1 MARGGV
7 SPVTSESKDDIPIS
21 QEDTK
26 FLRSNAIVIGNDKIT
41 TKTAPNFLYNRPT
54 NKQPKLPTSLNKKS
68 LDLKVQY
75 SSKTT
80 NYTYTVVLVTA
91 SKIILTSVNSSQIL
105 VYNHSHQLNQKSQ
118 LFNMPTVDETTR
130 RTRST
135 ANNSKTNHTS
145 LDASKPKDPKKKSP
159 MATKIIEELPTDEE
173 FMPSFSDDED
183 GASNVNKHIS
193 EMNNGVP
200 EKINEEGM
208 NVDPAEPEKPTDE
221 EMKDQGNDSST
232 SSPIKKRSKREVLSA
247 LITPKVTP
255 KPPSNS
261 ATKRNHAGNE
271 KPKETPTANAN
282 SKKATSPK
290 TAQDPP
296 EKTPSPK
303 GQSSKTTKP
312 ASVLKNSKYK
322 SAEESE
328 KKQPPKP
335 HDHKFKRTI
344 FTGAVDWSKSA
355 LATYGDDN
363 PKKLH
368 TALSSLVTNINFC
381 DDTAIIPHK
390 DALNLAAIGPSGHKV
405 PTNLTQ
411 LSNYFFGINAKQLNS
426 RNKDEDG
433 DALSSL
439 KPGKKGGKGKGK
451 LAYFSFLLSSDVDP
465 VKIAEQVGLEWS
477 RFGSFIKVKEL
488 QAIETETPIV
498 VHSLFVD
505 TPKHVLQAELELCL
519 QVSQEHL
526 RDNYKWDSDLPF
538 DVTHGKIPAI
548 NLRSSVPMIPKAN
561 THGVSDL
568 PRNIQACRRCIHLET
583 AVESIEMMKQLVAH
597 GKKIGI
603 FKEVLGAHVH
613 FTETVDWESTAGD
626 LKRAAKFH
634 RSSTNYNASMT
645 QSEVHGFLNLNEKVT
660 VKGQK
665 VSGRICLSSLLKFG
679 DNNSTLLAEVHQAEP
694 GGVTYLVYPNTPAA
708 EAMVLNLTKNPA
720 FFLKNYLIDM
730 GVDVNFAEE
739 LVSTY
744 CDPSLIHE
752 GEGCE
757 WIGETF
763 TVLTWEELQDQDESN
778 KLEGQE
784 WFVDV
789 VKQYEELTK
798 QENSGR
804 KSKNYAAAAALYDLD
819 AQRSVGTMHEKHDGI
834 ENREDMEEKS
844 EEGVDE
850 DGAEINDRG
859 SARGEKEEAGSEDG
873 QRGLPEEVDRED
885 ASVNQQSGYSPKRG
899 SVRFNDGNG
908 DGAHAGYDDSSS
920 IEDVTPDEEATASAA
935 GKSHVPSGTGESG

>member
-1 MARGGV
+1 MCKTAQYTPSAMSISTTTAPHLMKLVQLLLVILMHRTMCGVSCSGDCQSVCDGNPCVSAAKKGDGRRLPPESKGAKYDTSSSVQNQLKFWRGIFQIPIEWRDNYHHVSLAPPSMARGGV

-130 RTRST
+130 RTRSA

-335 HDHKFKRTI
+335 HDH
-344 FTGAVDWSKSA
+344 
-355 LATYGDDN
+355 
-363 PKKLH
+363 
-368 TALSSLVTNINFC
+368 
-381 DDTAIIPHK
+381 
-390 DALNLAAIGPSGHKV
+390 
-405 PTNLTQ
+405 
-411 LSNYFFGINAKQLNS
+411 
-426 RNKDEDG
+426 
-433 DALSSL
+433 
-439 KPGKKGGKGKGK
+439 
-451 LAYFSFLLSSDVDP
+451 
-465 VKIAEQVGLEWS
+465 
-477 RFGSFIKVKEL
+477 
-488 QAIETETPIV
+488 
-498 VHSLFVD
+498 
-505 TPKHVLQAELELCL
+505 
-519 QVSQEHL
+519 
-526 RDNYKWDSDLPF
+526 
-538 DVTHGKIPAI
+538 
-548 NLRSSVPMIPKAN
+548 
-561 THGVSDL
+561 
-568 PRNIQACRRCIHLET
+568 
-583 AVESIEMMKQLVAH
+583 
-597 GKKIGI
+597 
-603 FKEVLGAHVH
+603 
-613 FTETVDWESTAGD
+613 
-626 LKRAAKFH
+626 
-634 RSSTNYNASMT
+634 
-645 QSEVHGFLNLNEKVT
+645 
-660 VKGQK
+660 
-665 VSGRICLSSLLKFG
+665 
-679 DNNSTLLAEVHQAEP
+679 
-694 GGVTYLVYPNTPAA
+694 
-708 EAMVLNLTKNPA
+708 
-720 FFLKNYLIDM
+720 
-730 GVDVNFAEE
+730 
-739 LVSTY
+739 
-744 CDPSLIHE
+744 
-752 GEGCE
+752 
-757 WIGETF
+757 
-763 TVLTWEELQDQDESN
+763 
-778 KLEGQE
+778 
-784 WFVDV
+784 
-789 VKQYEELTK
+789 
-798 QENSGR
+798 
-804 KSKNYAAAAALYDLD
+804 
-819 AQRSVGTMHEKHDGI
+819 
-834 ENREDMEEKS
+834 
-844 EEGVDE
+844 
-850 DGAEINDRG
+850 
-859 SARGEKEEAGSEDG
+859 
-873 QRGLPEEVDRED
+873 
-885 ASVNQQSGYSPKRG
+885 
-899 SVRFNDGNG
+899 
-908 DGAHAGYDDSSS
+908 
-920 IEDVTPDEEATASAA
+920 
-935 GKSHVPSGTGESG
+935 